1 MRLFLKTSMVFSLVY
16 SIMAFAAK
24 APRDIVVKGMDNSDK
39 TRKLVDKVAGEL
51 EANFPKGERI
61 DKLVELVKGGNSTQ
75 LLAALIRGADPNHTD
90 GDGVSLL
97 EHARAVGNDKVADIL
112 IRYGAEGSVANSEE
126 DNADENSCGLH
137 QAVLSGQVDEVKAI
151 LAGSDIDINV
161 TDSLGRTALH
171 HAAITGNHDM
181 LAELIGSGADTSIQD
196 NLGRT
201 AADYADFAMEDDI
214 AAALQPATDTD
225 TDEDYDAII
234 NSVLEVREQN
244 KTCNNFN
251 NL

>member
-1 MRLFLKTSMVFSLVY
+1 MLFKVGMVFSLVY

-24 APRDIVVKGMDNSDK
+24 APRIVVSPTNDSDK
-39 TRKLVDKVAGEL
+39 ARKIADKVADEL
-51 EANFPKGERI
+51 DASFPKGERI

-97 EHARAVGNDKVADIL
+97 EHARAVANDKIADIL
-112 IRYGAEGSVANSEE
+112 VRYGAEGSVANSEE

-137 QAVLSGQVDEVKAI
+137 QAVLSGNVDEVKAI
-151 LAGSDIDINV
+151 LAGSDIDIDI

-171 HAAITGNHDM
+171 HAAITGNPEM
-181 LAELIGSGADTSIQD
+181 LAELIASGADTSIQD

-225 TDEDYDAII
+225 TDEEYDAII
-234 NSVLEVREQN
+234 ANVLEVREQN

>member
-1 MRLFLKTSMVFSLVY
+1 MLLKVGMVFSLVY
-16 SIMAFAAK
+16 SSMAFAAK
-24 APRDIVVKGMDNSDK
+24 PPNIVVKGLNNKGDQ
-39 TRKLVDKVAGEL
+39 TAKLADKVADEV
-51 EANFPKGERI
+51 EANFPKGERV

-90 GDGVSLL
+90 GNGVSLL
-97 EHARAVGNDKVADIL
+97 EHARAVGNEKIADIL
-112 IRYGAEGSVANSEE
+112 IRYGSDDKVAATEE
-126 DNADENSCGLH
+126 DSADETSCGLH
-137 QAVLSGQVDEVKAI
+137 QAVLSGDVNEVKAI

-161 TDSLGRTALH
+161 TDNLGRTALH

-234 NSVLEVREQN
+234 DSVLEVREQN